1 LVVVSAFWL
10 LGVICGGWGVVL
22 FVLVV
27 GWVFV
32 VVVVG
37 VAVFVVRF
45 VLGWVIM
52 ALVYVCGFVLGVIM
66 LVVVVFNSSCGV
78 WVFTVFF
85 SCGYGFDLRG

>member
-1 LVVVSAFWL
+1 
-10 LGVICGGWGVVL
+10 VVL

-52 ALVYVCGFVLGVIM
+52 ALVYVCGWGLVSWGLVSWVVICTYRVYTCLLGMYDGFSLGFVCIGVSVGM
-66 LVVVVFNSSCGV
+66 VVIV
-78 WVFTVFF
+78 
-85 SCGYGFDLRG
+85 